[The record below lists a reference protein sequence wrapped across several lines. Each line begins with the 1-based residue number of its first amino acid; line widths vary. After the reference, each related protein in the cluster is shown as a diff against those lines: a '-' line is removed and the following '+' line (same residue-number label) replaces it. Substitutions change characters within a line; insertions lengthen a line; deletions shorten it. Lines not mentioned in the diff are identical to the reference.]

1 MNLGSDL
8 GSTYSSFSTYNKA
21 TGLVELCKPT
31 HSESEAVPS
40 IACLDEDD
48 HLLTGHEAREELR
61 DNADTTSFEAFK
73 MLLTENRQEILKE
86 RGYDA
91 EYTPRYITERFL
103 EQQVHKIL
111 TGRGEEKVVI
121 L

>member
-1 MNLGSDL
+1 
-8 GSTYSSFSTYNKA
+8 
-21 TGLVELCKPT
+21 
-31 HSESEAVPS
+31 
-40 IACLDEDD
+40 
-48 HLLTGHEAREELR
+48 
-61 DNADTTSFEAFK
+61 

-111 TGRGEEKVVI
+111 TGRGEEKVENLVI
-121 L
+121 CVPEFWNTKAAADRRPDGRPLDSPEYLQQVRRSGAGCLRTGSRECVRCLAIS

>member
-1 MNLGSDL
+1 
-8 GSTYSSFSTYNKA
+8 
-21 TGLVELCKPT
+21 
-31 HSESEAVPS
+31 
-40 IACLDEDD
+40 
-48 HLLTGHEAREELR
+48 
-61 DNADTTSFEAFK
+61 

-111 TGRGEEKVVI
+111 TGRGEEKVENLVI
-121 L
+121 CVPEFWNTKAAADRGRLDGRSILQNICSKFADQVQVVCEPAAASAYYAWQYRKTTGSR